1 MDTDRATSGVSKRSR
16 LVDTVEDS
24 KPERMRSVN
33 RQGVLVHGGS
43 AAVQGHPR
51 RWVILGVLVSAVLVV
66 ILDNTIL
73 NVALPSME
81 RELSAS
87 QSQQEWMVDA
97 YTLTFAGF
105 MFAAGV
111 TGDRFGRRR
120 VILAGLV
127 LFGVSSLAC
136 SFATSAYLVIAC
148 RAVMGV
154 GGAAVV
160 PTTLSIISNVFDD
173 AERPKAISVWA
184 GLSGASVATG
194 PIVGGLL
201 LSHFWWGSVFLVN
214 VPVSIAA
221 IALIWRW
228 VPESRD
234 PDGRR
239 IQPLAVLMSVVGLVL
254 VVFGIIKGGERGVW
268 SSPQVLVPLF
278 AGLLLLSAFVL
289 RESKAKDPV
298 LDVSLFRNPI
308 FAAGSSATGL
318 MMFALFGATFYLTFY
333 LQFVHDFS
341 PLQAGLAIIPSA
353 IAQMYFS
360 PRTAGLVNRFGTRA
374 VCAAGLLVTALAFLG
389 IHFIHANTPIW
400 YLELL
405 LFLQGA
411 GMSHVFAPSTAAVM
425 STVSRERAGAGSALN
440 NTVRHVGG
448 ALGVAVIGSLISS
461 VYRANVTPALSVLP
475 PSVRGRAG
483 ESLGAT
489 RAAIADAATHGR
501 DVSGILPAAH
511 DAFMHAMHWASFTSA
526 CTAAVSAAVILMFMP
541 ARPLAIAEPVD
552 DLIAEV
558 GSVTV

>member
-1 MDTDRATSGVSKRSR
+1 MRGEALQGRPAN
-16 LVDTVEDS
+16 VE
-24 KPERMRSVN
+24 
-33 RQGVLVHGGS
+33 
-43 AAVQGHPR
+43 GHPR

-105 MFAAGV
+105 KFAAGV

-120 VILAGLV
+120 VILAGLA
-127 LFGVSSLAC
+127 LFGIASLAC
-136 SFATSAYLVIAC
+136 SFADSAYVVIAC
-148 RAVMGV
+148 RAVMGI

-214 VPVSIAA
+214 VPVSIVA
-221 IALIWRW
+221 ITLIWRW

-234 PDGRR
+234 PDGKKV
-239 IQPLAVLMSVVGLVL
+239 QPLAVLQSVAGLVL
-254 VVFGIIKGGERGVW
+254 IVFGIIKGGERGIW
-268 SSPQVLVPLF
+268 SSPQVIGPLF
-278 AGLLLLSAFVL
+278 AGLALLTTFVL
-289 RESKAKDPV
+289 RERKAKEPV
-298 LDVSLFRNPI
+298 LDVSLLRNPT
-308 FAAGSSATGL
+308 FAAGSAATGL

-333 LQFVHDFS
+333 LQFVHDLS

-374 VCAAGLLVTALAFLG
+374 VCTAGLLTVSVAFLG
-389 IHFIHANTPIW
+389 IHLVHSDTPIW
-400 YLELL
+400 YLEGL

-411 GMSHVFAPSTAAVM
+411 GMSHVFAPCSAAVM
-425 STVSRERAGAGSALN
+425 SAVSRERAGAGSAVN
-440 NTVRHVGG
+440 NTIRHVGG
-448 ALGVAVIGSLISS
+448 ALGVAVVGSLISS
-461 VYRANVTPALSVLP
+461 VYRAHVTPALGALP
-475 PSVRGRAG
+475 AAARERAG

-489 RAAIADAATHGR
+489 RAAVAQASASGR
-501 DVSGILPAAH
+501 DVSGVLPAARE
-511 DAFMHAMHWASFTSA
+511 AFMHAMHWASFTSA
-526 CTAAVSAAVILMFMP
+526 CMAVLSAVVILLFMP
-541 ARPLAIAEPVD
+541 ARPLTMDEPVE
-552 DLIAEV
+552 DLLAEV
-558 GSVTV
+558 AV

>member
-1 MDTDRATSGVSKRSR
+1 
-16 LVDTVEDS
+16 
-24 KPERMRSVN
+24 
-33 RQGVLVHGGS
+33 
-43 AAVQGHPR
+43 
-51 RWVILGVLVSAVLVV
+51 VILGVLVSAVLVV

-120 VILAGLV
+120 VILGGLA

-148 RAVMGV
+148 RAVMGI

-173 AERPKAISVWA
+173 RERPRAISVWA

-221 IALIWRW
+221 IILILRW

-239 IQPLAVLMSVVGLVL
+239 IQPLAVLQSVAGLVL

-268 SSPQVLVPLF
+268 TSWQVTAPLI
-278 AGLLLLSAFVL
+278 AGLVLLAVFVW
-289 RESKAKDPV
+289 RESRAAEPV

-360 PRTAGLVNRFGTRA
+360 PRTAGLVQRFGTRA
-374 VCAAGLLVTALAFLG
+374 VCAAGLLVVAVAFLG
-389 IHFIHANTPIW
+389 IHLVHANTPIW

-411 GMSHVFAPSTAAVM
+411 GMSHVFAPCTAAVM
-425 STVSRERAGAGSALN
+425 TTVSRERAGAGSAVN

-461 VYRANVTPALSVLP
+461 VYRANVTPALHVLP
-475 PSVRGRAG
+475 VQARVRAG

-489 RAAIADAATHGR
+489 RAAVAEATASGH
-501 DVSGILPAAH
+501 DVSGLIAAARE
-511 DAFMHAMHWASFTSA
+511 AFMHAMHWASFTSA
-526 CTAAVSAAVILMFMP
+526 CAAAVSAFVILVFMP
-541 ARPLAIAEPVD
+541 ARPLVIEEPVD
-552 DLIAEV
+552 ELLAEA